1 MKCQIKVYL
10 AMNSAKASE
19 RVMNQTVKV
28 AVAWSKCGKYAL
40 CVFFKMVESWL
51 LNLSVISNHS

>member
-28 AVAWSKCGKYAL
+28 AVA
-40 CVFFKMVESWL
+40 
-51 LNLSVISNHS
+51 